1 MLDHTDSRQ
10 FTRFEESGEISYQ
23 FPDSEQ
29 SYSGTC
35 LNMSGAGILF
45 RAEHFI
51 DNGRALEVK
60 IASHSSLTISM
71 VAYMEVIRSNEVE
84 PGVYEVA
91 TEIKGIKEI

>member
-10 FTRFEESGEISYQ
+10 FTRFEESGEISYK
-23 FPDSEQ
+23 FSGSEQ
-29 SYSGTC
+29 SYSGAC

-45 RAEHFI
+45 RAERFI
-51 DNGRALEVK
+51 DNGRAVEMTVAL
-60 IASHSSLTISM
+60 HSSSSISM

>member
-10 FTRFEESGEISYQ
+10 FTRFEESGEISYK

-29 SYSGTC
+29 SYTGTC

-45 RAEHFI
+45 RAERFI
-51 DNGRALEVK
+51 DNGRALEMKV
-60 IASHSSLTISM
+60 ALHSSSTISM

-84 PGVYEVA
+84 PEVYEVA